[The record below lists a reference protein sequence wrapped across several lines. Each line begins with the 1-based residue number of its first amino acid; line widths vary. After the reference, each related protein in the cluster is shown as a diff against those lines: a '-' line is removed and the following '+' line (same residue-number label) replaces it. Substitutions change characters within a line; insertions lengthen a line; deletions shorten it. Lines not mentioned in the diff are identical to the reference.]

1 MFMFIFLRK
10 SLAFF
15 KILYFKVILLQT
27 SYFLIRNNVIII
39 LVIYMT
45 LNDKYFLFT
54 FITILITRI
63 IVYIFNKPSPTIKN
77 FRTHHW
83 MFGLLFTI
91 IFFCISNFYTNIY
104 LLSISTG
111 VFLDEIGFI
120 IIRGK
125 THEDN
130 YSPKS
135 FMILLFFILL
145 LFIFK
150 EAIVNFYL
158 NY

>member
-1 MFMFIFLRK
+1 MN
-10 SLAFF
+10 
-15 KILYFKVILLQT
+15 LY
-27 SYFLIRNNVIII
+27 
-39 LVIYMT
+39 
-45 LNDKYFLFT
+45 DKYFLLT

-63 IVYIFNKPSPTIKN
+63 VVYIFNKPSPTIKC

-83 MFGLLFTI
+83 MFGLFFTI
-91 IFFCISNFYTNIY
+91 ILFCISSFYTNIY
-104 LLSISTG
+104 LLSISMG

-135 FMILLFFILL
+135 FMLLIFFIIL
-145 LFIFK
+145 
-150 EAIVNFYL
+150 
-158 NY
+158 

>member
-1 MFMFIFLRK
+1 MN
-10 SLAFF
+10 
-15 KILYFKVILLQT
+15 LY
-27 SYFLIRNNVIII
+27 
-39 LVIYMT
+39 
-45 LNDKYFLFT
+45 DKYFLLT

-63 IVYIFNKPSPTIKN
+63 VVYIFNKPSPTIKS

-83 MFGLLFTI
+83 MFGLFFTI
-91 IFFCISNFYTNIY
+91 ILFCISSFYTNIY
-104 LLSISTG
+104 LLSISMG

-135 FMILLFFILL
+135 FMLLIFFIIL
-145 LFIFK
+145 LFIFR
-150 EAIVNFYL
+150 ENIINIYL
-158 NY
+158 